1 MKLLH
6 SFVLLIFASSCA
18 TVSSHNILSQPENQR
33 LTASIGSVLF
43 SLSKQ
48 SDLPNA
54 FGGKD
59 IYGGKVDKGF
69 TELRLKAINGSVL
82 TLELSDLNKQSN
94 ETTMDRYGAKPLAQ
108 VNNNISFASQTPNK
122 TQFEFDLRKEKSLS
136 SNSIKITFLKATSY
150 SVEYQLSR
158 LY

>member
-1 MKLLH
+1 MKFFL
-6 SFVLLIFASSCA
+6 SFSLLIFASSCA
-18 TVSSHNILSQPENQR
+18 TIRSHSILNQPENQK

-48 SDLPNA
+48 GDLPNA
-54 FGGKD
+54 FGGRD

-108 VNNNISFASQTPNK
+108 VNNNINFASRTPNK
-122 TQFEFDLRKEKSLS
+122 TQFDFDLKKEKSLT

-150 SVEYQLSR
+150 SVEYQLTR